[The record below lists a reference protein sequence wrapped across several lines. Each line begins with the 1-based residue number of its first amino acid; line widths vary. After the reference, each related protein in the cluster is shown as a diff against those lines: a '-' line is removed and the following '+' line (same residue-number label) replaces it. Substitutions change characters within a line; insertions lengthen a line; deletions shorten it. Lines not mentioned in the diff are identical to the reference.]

1 MANTD
6 LRHEY
11 DLDIDPNISFAKEK
25 RVYPEFIKKFQENR
39 AKALA
44 EQAYLVEIFS
54 PEVRAELIAKI
65 GDKETMTELNSI
77 VERFL
82 ISKQQG
88 RISVL

>member
-54 PEVRAELIAKI
+54 PEVRAELITKV
-65 GDKETMTELNSI
+65 GDQETMAELNR
-77 VERFL
+77 VVKGFL
-82 ISKQQG
+82 ESKQG
-88 RISVL
+88 GLFAVI

>member
-1 MANTD
+1 MANTN